1 MRPVIALLVMSHERR
16 SPLLKSLKLL
26 DIEVLA
32 VETCQQARALLQTHP
47 PVDVVITQVTLP
59 DGNWCDVFKYLVDN
73 AVQAS
78 LVVSSPHADE
88 ILWSEVLWR
97 GAYDLIVEPYQADEL
112 RKTLEGALRANESSR
127 VAATMAGGMN

>member
-1 MRPVIALLVMSHERR
+1 MRQVIALLVMARERR

-32 VETCQQARALLQTHP
+32 VETCQQARALLQTQP

-78 LVVSSPHADE
+78 LVVTSPHVDE
-88 ILWSEVLWR
+88 ILFSEVLWR

-112 RKTLEGALRANESSR
+112 RKTLEGAVRANESAR
-127 VAATMAGGMN
+127 VIASMASGMN

>member
-1 MRPVIALLVMSHERR
+1 
-16 SPLLKSLKLL
+16 
-26 DIEVLA
+26 

-73 AVQAS
+73 AVQAG

-127 VAATMAGGMN
+127 IAAASMAGGMN